1 MTVDKSFLSYKFKK
15 RDEYKEI
22 LEFLNSDCCENIS
35 IIIKQELMG
44 VDGIFA
50 RKRKIK
56 ISEVLL
62 ENILQSLIT
71 KEERDIDLHIEMQSK
86 YKMKEV
92 NKWTE
97 K

>member
-35 IIIKQELMG
+35 IIIEQKLMG

-86 YKMKEV
+86 
-92 NKWTE
+92 
-97 K
+97 